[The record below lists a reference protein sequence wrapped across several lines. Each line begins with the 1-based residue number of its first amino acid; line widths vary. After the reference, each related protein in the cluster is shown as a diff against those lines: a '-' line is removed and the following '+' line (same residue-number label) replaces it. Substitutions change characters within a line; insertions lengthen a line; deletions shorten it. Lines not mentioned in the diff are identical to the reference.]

1 MSKVRS
7 ALGYAVHSHGCVS
20 LNIIWRWPR
29 SSTVDSS
36 PSHTP
41 WSPPTPFDASL
52 IQRPCDYVSV
62 PAPPRSRDH
71 STSLLRMYSLLFSFL
86 FTSLNFLSFL
96 PLPRPPSSSPSSL
109 LTFSSFAPGAFY
121 SLSLEEE
128 KPSEK
133 RPLILLSFLLLLRL
147 FQSYQPTMIGRLA
160 CELLSF
166 VCLTLVL
173 LEVLWWNF
181 GDSVS
186 NVQ

>member
-1 MSKVRS
+1 M
-7 ALGYAVHSHGCVS
+7 
-20 LNIIWRWPR
+20 I
-29 SSTVDSS
+29 
-36 PSHTP
+36 
-41 WSPPTPFDASL
+41 
-52 IQRPCDYVSV
+52 
-62 PAPPRSRDH
+62 
-71 STSLLRMYSLLFSFL
+71 TSLSPRLLVPGTIPLRFFVCIPFSFPFSSLRLTSFL
-86 FTSLNFLSFL
+86 FSPPS
-96 PLPRPPSSSPSSL
+96 RHPSSSPSSL

-173 LEVLWWNF
+173 LEVL
-181 GDSVS
+181 
-186 NVQ
+186 

>member
-96 PLPRPPSSSPSSL
+96 PPPALLRPPPPPSLHSRLLPLELSILCLSRKKNRARRGLWSSYLSCYFYGCSSRTNQRWLADL
-109 LTFSSFAPGAFY
+109 LASFWALYA
-121 SLSLEEE
+121 
-128 KPSEK
+128 
-133 RPLILLSFLLLLRL
+133 
-147 FQSYQPTMIGRLA
+147 
-160 CELLSF
+160 
-166 VCLTLVL
+166 
-173 LEVLWWNF
+173 
-181 GDSVS
+181 
-186 NVQ
+186 